1 MVQDSYEDKGVGP
14 STFGKPVSGFDMRAV
29 KEQAFPRRMQG
40 LNKDR
45 SACLNFSVNPEAVSK
60 KS

>member
-1 MVQDSYEDKGVGP
+1 MRIRESARQLL
-14 STFGKPVSGFDMRAV
+14 GKPVSGFDMRAV